1 MRVAIGSAFIG
12 IALLLLTLVSPPVRA
27 VDMDKL
33 HREAFTQWTRWIVS
47 RDEEKRRI
55 AAKSLGGF
63 GEQPQTVTLLATALP
78 DKDAEV
84 RRLAASSLW
93 TLADDK
99 IDIGTAVPALRARLN
114 DVSPA
119 VRVQAAGA
127 LERSGVDPAELVAA
141 RRGVLSQGDWFD
153 VALATRDLIGSID
166 GAELVAPLL
175 QSLHDGPRTRDDDRF
190 DAEDVLEPL
199 AQRGGAG
206 AVAGLMRALDDPRLP
221 KVALLDALGS
231 LDPAPDGWRDA
242 LLRTAREPE
251 PAARVSAARHLR
263 TLVQRRAAGSDW
275 VAPMLP
281 LLRDADADVRA
292 TTSAL
297 FGAGAGEA
305 HAAVDSLLDLLAQE
319 RDDGVRHAAV
329 VALGAIGNASE
340 SFDRRIKADIATRAR
355 PTLERIA
362 ADAGQDEDTREA
374 AQEALQAITGGTATH
389 TKPLV
394 TSAPGDAAALQRL
407 RERDIEFT
415 EDAFWRALGER
426 DVQTVQDMLDAGF
439 SPQSISADGMPAL
452 HFIVMVGCDYNQPTA
467 DETRRIVAALIAH
480 GANPNQ
486 REPGGDNPA
495 LHRASSCDAALVK
508 QLIAAKADIRARNAS
523 QLTAFPLFVV
533 TSPGAAAALLDA
545 GYRPDAKERVTVQ
558 AMLDGER
565 DPAKRKVLAR
575 ALAVSGGV
583 EK

>member
-1 MRVAIGSAFIG
+1 MRVAIGSTLI
-12 IALLLLTLVSPPVRA
+12 LLLLAFAPSPARA

-33 HREAFTQWTRWIVS
+33 HREAFTQWTRWITS
-47 RDEEKRRI
+47 RDGEKRRT
-55 AAKSLGGF
+55 AAESLRNF
-63 GEQPQTVTLLATALP
+63 GEQPQTVALLAAALP

-93 TLADDK
+93 SLADDK
-99 IDIGTAVPALRARLN
+99 IDIGNATPALRARL
-114 DVSPA
+114 DDPAPA

-127 LERSGVDPAELVAA
+127 LERSGVDPSELVAA
-141 RRGVLSQGDWFD
+141 RRSVLQQGDWFD
-153 VALATRDLIGSID
+153 VALAARDLIDSVD

-190 DAEDVLEPL
+190 DAEDVLKPL
-199 AQRGGAG
+199 AQRGGDA
-206 AVAGLMRALDDPRLP
+206 AVAGLMAALDDPRLP

-242 LLRTAREPE
+242 LLRAAREPE
-251 PAARVSAARHLR
+251 PAARARAARLLR
-263 TLVQRRAAGSDW
+263 TLVERRAAGNDW

-281 LLRDADADVRA
+281 LLRDPGADVRTA
-292 TTSAL
+292 ASAL
-297 FGAGAGEA
+297 FGAGGGEA
-305 HAAVDSLLDLLAQE
+305 HAAIDPLLALLAQE
-319 RDDGVRHAAV
+319 RDDDVRYRAV
-329 VALGAIGNASE
+329 EAIGAIGDASE
-340 SFDRRIKADIATRAR
+340 SYDRRIKADIATRVR
-355 PTLERIA
+355 TTLERIV
-362 ADAGQDEDTREA
+362 ADTSQDEDVREA
-374 AQEALQAITGGTATH
+374 AQKSLQAISGGTATH

-394 TSAPGDAAALQRL
+394 ASAPGDAGAMQRL

-452 HFIVMVGCDYNQPTA
+452 HFIVMVGCDYGQPTA